1 VEQLKKIGF
10 WGWFSLAVVALILVS
25 LVAPKSKPQPNQ
37 EIALDDSIYEKQEPI
52 ITSMS
57 DSDRQQCV
65 KNLRAVEAGGIIVEW
80 SGDKIRMNSAI
91 FANLKENEQ
100 VGLLNGVSCAHHGL
114 KLTDLRGQQ
123 FAKIV
128 DSDSGKTLMFGS
140 DGGYH
145 KP

>member
-1 VEQLKKIGF
+1 MERIRKIGF
-10 WGWFSLAVVALILVS
+10 WGWLSLAVVALISVS
-25 LVAPKSKPQPNQ
+25 LFSPKSKTQENQ
-37 EIALDDSIYEKQEPI
+37 GIALDDSIYEKQEPV
-52 ITSMS
+52 ITVLS
-57 DSDRQQCV
+57 DGDRQQCAR
-65 KNLRAVEAGGIIVEW
+65 NLRAVESGGVIVEW
-80 SGDKIRMNSAI
+80 SGDKIRMNSAM

-128 DSDSGKTLMFGS
+128 DSASGKTLMFGS
-140 DGGYH
+140 DGGYY